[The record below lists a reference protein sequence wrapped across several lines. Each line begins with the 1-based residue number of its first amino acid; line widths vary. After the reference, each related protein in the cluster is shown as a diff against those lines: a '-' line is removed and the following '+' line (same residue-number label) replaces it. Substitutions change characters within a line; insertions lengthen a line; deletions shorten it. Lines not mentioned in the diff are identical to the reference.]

1 MYFHRKQ
8 TQFMVNDIN
17 DLGDFSQVRVVYN
30 TDTHNLSNLSYY
42 VGWRVIKKRTCQTH
56 KLLDNSMWILLPHKF
71 PATYQ
76 KLQYMT
82 RFSRIDNQVI
92 VKMALLLCVKMFYK
106 FSLFL
111 KLDSAP
117 MVQFLHSIYHSILT
131 NYKFVSKWFFYP

>member
-42 VGWRVIKKRTCQTH
+42 VGWRVITKWTCQTH
-56 KLLDNSMWILLPHKF
+56 KLLDNSMWILLPQIF

-76 KLQYMT
+76 KLHYMT

-92 VKMALLLCVKMFYK
+92 VKMAVSYAPKCFTNFHIFWNLIRHQWFNFCTQYII
-106 FSLFL
+106 LF
-111 KLDSAP
+111 
-117 MVQFLHSIYHSILT
+117 
-131 NYKFVSKWFFYP
+131 